1 MNEDRFF
8 VIVQRAMQ
16 GSLILMAPQLR
27 DSNVSEENNRFDKYD
42 EPADDR
48 ARGSMR
54 RRSIANSR
62 TRSRKRGGG
71 ATPTKFNGIHRRR
84 SKRTSW

>member
-1 MNEDRFF
+1 MSD
-8 VIVQRAMQ
+8 
-16 GSLILMAPQLR
+16 
-27 DSNVSEENNRFDKYD
+27 ENKFDKYD
-42 EPADDR
+42 ESVEDR

-62 TRSRKRGGG
+62 TRSRKRGSGG

-84 SKRTSW
+84 SKRSTW

>member
-1 MNEDRFF
+1 
-8 VIVQRAMQ
+8 
-16 GSLILMAPQLR
+16 MASQLR
-27 DSNVSEENNRFDKYD
+27 DSIVSEENKFDKYD
-42 EPADDR
+42 ESAEER

-84 SKRTSW
+84 SKRSAW